1 MASPAKK
8 TTTSGSNK
16 AKSASASAAPKK
28 SSKAKISSVK
38 TKPKAAKKSPA
49 KKKKAAAPKAKKPSA
64 KKAAKKAAPKK
75 SSAKKA
81 SPKKSAAKKTA
92 SKKPAAKKA
101 SPKKSSAK
109 KPAAKKKAKSASSP
123 RITKISVI
131 KAISSAQERPVT
143 TLVAESTRAVEQ
155 ALSNGVAG
163 AQEAAQSALEA
174 SKQSA
179 DKLAENADLTLE
191 NMNVLLDL
199 SKNNLEALFKSGDV
213 LSKAAKSMNDQLSD
227 LYNKLYREQAR
238 AAEKML
244 SCEEPEEAFDIQN
257 KCMMSSL
264 DRTTKQCMQLQHT
277 VADCLQSCVKP
288 IEQELDKTIKKIS
301 KIYQ

>member
-8 TTTSGSNK
+8 STTSGSNK
-16 AKSASASAAPKK
+16 AKSTSASAAPKK

-38 TKPKAAKKSPA
+38 SKSKAAKKPTA
-49 KKKKAAAPKAKKPSA
+49 KKKKAAAPKAKKTSVKGSG
-64 KKAAKKAAPKK
+64 KKTVSKK
-75 SSAKKA
+75 SS
-81 SPKKSAAKKTA
+81 
-92 SKKPAAKKA
+92 AKKA

-109 KPAAKKKAKSASSP
+109 KPVTKKKAKSSSSP
-123 RITKISVI
+123 RITKIRVI
-131 KAISSAQERPVT
+131 KAISSAQEKPAA

-155 ALSNGVAG
+155 ALSSGVAG
-163 AQEAAQSALEA
+163 AQEAAQTALEA

-179 DKLAENADLTLE
+179 GKLAENADLTFE

-199 SKNNLEALFKSGDV
+199 SKNNLEALFKSSDIF
-213 LSKAAKSMNDQLSD
+213 SKAAKSINDQFSD
-227 LYNKLYREQAR
+227 LCNKLYREQAR
-238 AAEKML
+238 AAEKIL
-244 SCEEPEEAFDIQN
+244 SCEQPEEALEIQN
-257 KCMMSSL
+257 KCMLSSI

-277 VADCLQSCVKP
+277 MADCLQGCVKP